1 MSLAELFYARQTH
14 RARTNS
20 RRAPR
25 RPRRSAFV
33 FEALEP
39 RLLLSADPIVAALT
53 ATLVDAVDDTS
64 TTAEDTSIT
73 IDVLANDIDASSLA
87 IIGFTNGAHGTVTMV
102 ASQLVYTPDPNYH
115 GTDTFTYTAEQAA
128 PGTQTAPGG
137 TVLANAITL
146 PSLNFAF
153 DPPALIATD
162 QYDAT
167 GLVFGPDAVG
177 VFDDGIAAWTGLSD
191 FFGTGLVADNRS
203 PISGFFVMPNTTTD
217 ATTNFL
223 QVEVGLAAANALQ
236 LEVFD
241 IDGNLL
247 GSALNGSASTGP
259 HGRALVDITATG
271 IHSFR
276 VSRTA
281 LGVTIDEDW
290 AMTQITFGE
299 LTALA
304 ETTIDTATVTVTVTP
319 VNDTP
324 ATVDDAATTS
334 EDTPVTVDVLAND
347 SDVDADTLAISGF
360 TNGAHGTVLLVSGTL
375 VYTPAPNFHGADTF
389 DYTIDDGHGGTDSA
403 SVAITVG
410 SVNDTPDAANDAA
423 TTNEDTA
430 ITIAVLPND
439 TDLDGDTPTITGVG
453 TAGTLGE
460 VTINGNGTLT
470 YDPNGQFESLGV
482 GQTATD
488 TFTYTIGDGLGGADT
503 ATVTVTV
510 TGVADGTTPV
520 IHLETFVKTI
530 VDPGGFEGGTA
541 KFWREHTGKWFG
553 YAPTDRFE
561 DVFGVDIPGNH
572 TLLQALNMV
581 GTGLKGLMREAT
593 AALLNAANP
602 NVHGKRTE
610 SDVIDIV
617 RDAVARSKYDAATH
631 RLAEQNA
638 RPLDLSDGALTS
650 LATFGVDADTAPGP
664 RVSKGASLLFTYV
677 VTNPGTTP
685 LTNVTVIDDNGTPG
699 ITSDDFRPHAVLKSG
714 FNVGDTDRDGALD
727 PGEQWM
733 FVMKDRAERGSHV
746 NVATASGQSADGSTA
761 SDSDATH
768 YFTRPGSALLRLIEK
783 GRAGHRGRC

>member
-1 MSLAELFYARQTH
+1 MNLAELFYARQTH

-33 FEALEP
+33 FDALEP
-39 RLLLSADPIVAALT
+39 RLLLSADPIIAALT
-53 ATLVDAVDDTS
+53 ATLVDAVDDTA
-64 TTAEDTSIT
+64 TTAEDTAVS
-73 IDVLANDIDASSLA
+73 IDVFANDGDAASLA
-87 IIGFTNGAHGTVTMV
+87 ITGFTNGAHGTVTMV

-115 GTDTFTYTAEQAA
+115 GTDTFTYTAEHAA
-128 PGTQTAPGG
+128 PGGQTAPGG

-162 QYDAT
+162 QYVAT

-177 VFDDGIAAWTGLSD
+177 VFDEGIAAWTGLSD

-203 PISGFFVMPNTTTD
+203 PISGFFVMPDTTTD

-247 GSALNGSASTGP
+247 GSALNGGAGTGP

-281 LGVTIDEDW
+281 LGVSIDEDW
-290 AMTQITFGE
+290 AMMQITFGE
-299 LTALA
+299 LTAVTA
-304 ETTIDTATVTVTVTP
+304 IDTATVTVTVTP

-324 ATVDDAATTS
+324 DAVDDAAATT
-334 EDTPVTVDVLAND
+334 EDTPVTVDVLATD
-347 SDVDADTLAISGF
+347 SDLDADAPTISEF

-375 VYTPAPNFHGADTF
+375 VYTPGPDFHGADVF
-389 DYTIDDGHGGTDSA
+389 GYTIDDGHGGTDSA
-403 SVAITVG
+403 SVAITVA
-410 SVNDTPDAANDAA
+410 SVNDAPDAVSDAA
-423 TTNEDTA
+423 ITDEDTA
-430 ITIAVLPND
+430 LTIAVLPND
-439 TDLDGDTPTITGVG
+439 SDVDGDTLTITGVG

-503 ATVTVTV
+503 ATVTVTI

-561 DVFGVDIPGNH
+561 DVFGVDIPGDH
-572 TLLQALNMV
+572 TLLQALNMA

-602 NVHGKRTE
+602 NVHFKRTE
-610 SDVIDIV
+610 SDVIALV
-617 RDAVARSKYDAATH
+617 REAVARSKYDAATH
-631 RLAEQNA
+631 RLAEQND

-650 LATFGVDADTAPGP
+650 LATFGADADTAPGL

-685 LTNVTVIDDNGTPG
+685 LTNVTVVDDNGTPG
-699 ITSDDFRPHAVLKSG
+699 ITSDDLSPHAVLQRGG
-714 FNVGDTDRDGALD
+714 FNVGDTDKDGALD
-727 PGEQWM
+727 PGEQWI

-746 NVATASGQSADGSTA
+746 NVATASGQTAGGSTPA
-761 SDSDATH
+761 DSDATH
-768 YFTRPGSALLRLIEK
+768 YFTRPGSALQRLIEK
-783 GRAGHRGRC
+783 SRAGHRGRC